1 MGPILEV
8 GAAEAV
14 PDDIGDL
21 LYQLAAGDAPL
32 SRVERQ
38 VDGAADLGGEA
49 GIERGDDGQVGHG
62 EVGEAAR
69 RVGRRAGLKSEL
81 GHVGGDDAVDS

>member
-8 GAAEAV
+8 GAAEAI
-14 PDDIGDL
+14 PNDIGDL
-21 LYQLAAGDAPL
+21 LDQLTAGDAPL

-38 VDGAADLGGEA
+38 VNGATDLGGEA
-49 GIERGDDGQVGHG
+49 GIEGSDDGQVGHR

-69 RVGRRAGLKSEL
+69 RVGRRAGLESEL
-81 GHVGGDDAVDS
+81 RHVGGDDAVDS